1 MLYLNFMNN
10 IILEIKNISKTYKN
24 VKAVDDISLSVKK
37 GEIVGLLGPNGAG
50 KTTIINMILTVLE
63 PTSGLIFIS
72 GKNAEKNREILK
84 SVNFTAVSTQI
95 PGNLTIKENLIIFGM
110 IYGIE
115 NLKEKIE
122 QVAKELDLNKF
133 LNTKVGFLSSGE
145 QTRIALAK
153 ALINS
158 PKLLLLDEPTAS
170 LDPHISAIIRLKI
183 KEYAE
188 KNDAAILWT
197 SHNMYEIEGVCDR
210 ILFISHGKII
220 LEGNPREL
228 PQQYKK
234 KNMEELFVA
243 IAKEPLSFNCK

>member
-1 MLYLNFMNN
+1 MDN
-10 IILEIKNISKTYKN
+10 IILEIKNLKKTYNKI
-24 VKAVDDISLSVKK
+24 KAVDDISLSVKK

-50 KTTIINMILTVLE
+50 KTTLINMILTVLE
-63 PTSGLIFIS
+63 PTGGLIWIS
-72 GKNAEKNREILK
+72 GKNARENRETLK
-84 SVNFTAVSTQI
+84 DINFTAVSTQI

-115 NLKEKIE
+115 NLKEKIN
-122 QVAKELDLNKF
+122 QVAEELDLDKL

-145 QTRIALAK
+145 QTRVSLAK

-188 KNDAAILWT
+188 KNDAAVLWT

>member
-24 VKAVDDISLSVKK
+24 LKAVDDISLSVKK

-50 KTTIINMILTVLE
+50 KTTLINMILTVLE

-72 GKNAEKNREILK
+72 GKDAKENREILK

-95 PGNLTIKENLIIFGM
+95 PGNLTIKENLIIFGI

-115 NLKEKIE
+115 NLKEKIKQLAE
-122 QVAKELDLNKF
+122 ELDLGKF

-145 QTRIALAK
+145 QTRVALAK

-197 SHNMYEIEGVCDR
+197 SHNMYEIEGICDR

>member
-1 MLYLNFMNN
+1 MNN
-10 IILEIKNISKTYKN
+10 VILEIKNLKKVYGK
-24 VKAVDDISLSVKK
+24 VEAVDDISLSVKK

-50 KTTIINMILTVLE
+50 KTTLINMILTVLE
-63 PTSGLIFIS
+63 PTSGLILIS
-72 GKNAEKNREILK
+72 GENAKENREILK

-122 QVAKELDLNKF
+122 QVIEELDLDKF

-145 QTRIALAK
+145 QTRVALAK

-197 SHNMYEIEGVCDR
+197 SHNMYEIEGICDR